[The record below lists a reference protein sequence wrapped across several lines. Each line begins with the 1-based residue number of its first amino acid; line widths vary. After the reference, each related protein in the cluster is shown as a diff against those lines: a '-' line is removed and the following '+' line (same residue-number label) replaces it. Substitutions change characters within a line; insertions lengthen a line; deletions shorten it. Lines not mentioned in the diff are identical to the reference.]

1 MALVVHLS
9 HGIQIKGRFPIHKE
23 EVLMVAM
30 GKLHPNDPAA
40 VRHSRH
46 WMGRRLPPIKVTN
59 KSDVLSLRRPAEEVH
74 QVQRFVA

>member
-9 HGIQIKGRFPIHKE
+9 HGIQIKGRHAVHEE

-30 GKLHPNDPAA
+30 GKLHPNNPAA
-40 VRHSRH
+40 IRHPRH
-46 WMGRRLPPIKVTN
+46 RMGRRLPPVKVTN
-59 KSDVLSLRRPAEEVH
+59 EKDILGLRRPAEEVH